1 MRRDSPPLLVEI
13 LSKPDCHLCEEAK
26 LLLREVQS
34 VYPFTLREIDI
45 RDNTALLTQFGEEI
59 PVVFINGRKAF
70 KYRIDAK
77 QCLQRLRREQH
88 RRAHEPESCVRHQ
101 TG

>member
-1 MRRDSPPLLVEI
+1 MRIAPPPLLVEI

-26 LLLREVQS
+26 RLLREVQS

-70 KYRIDAK
+70 KY
-77 QCLQRLRREQH
+77 
-88 RRAHEPESCVRHQ
+88 
-101 TG
+101 